1 MTKLYVCEISDLI
14 KEVKEDSK
22 ALENYFDKLGK
33 LRIEHILRNHKAED
47 RARALGASYLL
58 LFALEKEGISLNKLP
73 DFSYT
78 KTGKPFFRE
87 YPEIFFNISHAKNII
102 TCAISKETVGT
113 DIEHMRIIQDSTI
126 NRVFTENEKNIVGQ
140 DAEGYVRLW
149 TMKEAYAKLMGT
161 GLSDI
166 WEGIEVLNKD
176 GNIFVQKLNQ
186 DIRNAT
192 NYVIIDDGKLS
203 DFENYPY
210 YYSVCSKTKHSVEK
224 IFTKWDNH
232 SIVYC

>member
-22 ALENYFDKLGK
+22 SLENYFDKLGE
-33 LRIEHILRNHKAED
+33 LRIEHILKKNKAED

-58 LFALEKEGISLNKLP
+58 FFALEKEGICLNKLP

-78 KTGKPFFRE
+78 KEGKPYLRE
-87 YPEIFFNISHAKNII
+87 FPQIFFNLSHTKNII
-102 TCAISKETVGT
+102 TCVISGDEIGT
-113 DIEHMRIIQDSTI
+113 DVEHMRSFQDSTI
-126 NRVFTENEKNIVGQ
+126 NRVFTENEKNMVGQ
-140 DAEGYVRLW
+140 DVEGYVRLW
-149 TMKEAYAKLMGT
+149 TMKEACSKLIGT

-166 WEGIEVLNKD
+166 WEGLEISEKD
-176 GNIFVQKLNQ
+176 DITCVKKLNQ
-186 DIRNAT
+186 DIRNAI

-203 DFENYPY
+203 DSKDYSY
-210 YYSVCSKTKHSVEK
+210 YYSICSKSKHSVEK
-224 IFTKWDNH
+224 ILTKWDKH